1 MKTTPFVKNISNR
14 SGLTKGILSG
24 RRNRS
29 GFITKTA
36 LVALVLV
43 GLVAA
48 GFVVR
53 VKGKSLSESVLPTLS
68 QVQNAIVPST
78 EEASPVP
85 AATPDPVDTPLENP
99 AVAPTA
105 NALPAPVKAVAP
117 AAPAAPKIAPA
128 GMVYLAK
135 RITVTKETG
144 LSSYPKGTL
153 VVVKSKAGGK
163 IRGSI
168 NGVNVELSEAEATTV
183 LQE

>member
-14 SGLTKGILSG
+14 SGRTKGILSG

-36 LVALVLV
+36 LLALVLV

-53 VKGKSLSESVLPTLS
+53 VKGKSLSESVLPALS
-68 QVQNAIVPST
+68 QVQNAIVPT

-85 AATPDPVDTPLENP
+85 AATPDPVDTPLANP
-99 AVAPTA
+99 TVVPTA
-105 NALPAPVKAVAP
+105 NALPVPAKAVAP

>member
-1 MKTTPFVKNISNR
+1 MNTKPFVKSIFSR
-14 SGLTKGILSG
+14 GASAGSLSSG
-24 RRNRS
+24 RRELS
-29 GFITKTA
+29 GFISKAA

-48 GFVVR
+48 GFIVR
-53 VKGKSLSESVLPTLS
+53 VKGKSLSESVLPALS
-68 QVQNAIVPST
+68 QAQNVISST
-78 EEASPVP
+78 EEASPMP
-85 AATPDPVDTPLENP
+85 TATPDPSDAPQAAP
-99 AVAPTA
+99 AVAPAA
-105 NALPAPVKAVAP
+105 NALPAPARAVVP
-117 AAPAAPKIAPA
+117 AAPAAPKVAPP

-144 LSSYPKGTL
+144 LASYPKGTL